1 MLRIDASLCEM
12 IHASSL
18 EVTYFTTVSVE
29 MFYLPVQA
37 GETGAIEVTW
47 LNSGTDQRALVAAT
61 IEGATNL
68 EVARVST
75 DGSPQQDD
83 RVGPNLAQMQL
94 DSTQDSALLSA
105 LTVFGS
111 GVPEIVG
118 PDHMLDDHPTVP
130 ESTFHEMKFQAGH
143 IAANGPGTHTFG
155 FQNTNALGYMDYA
168 MIVTSFTQVPEPGFA
183 AAATRWKRDARKR
196 RAPNASFATCEMAVR
211 ALFGLTEAA
220 SRPEHAWSTRPEIH
234 PNSSTSCFSGA
245 RDEGQPPGALALG
258 RCRVR
263 ARRAG
268 NAPRRAAPPH
278 VRIWWRRRRG
288 RPGERRVLDGRA

>member
-1 MLRIDASLCEM
+1 MMDHLPLYRACSVFHPGALLASLAFLLVTTTATALEVLGVQSIATAEEGPALTLPQYTVPADGILVVRVGTHGGASNSVRFDGEEM

-37 GETGAIEVTW
+37 GETGAIDVTW
-47 LNSGTDQRALVAAT
+47 LNIGTDQRALVAAT
-61 IEGATNL
+61 VEGATNL

-94 DSTQDSALLSA
+94 DLTQDSALLSA

-118 PDHMLDDHPTVP
+118 PDHILDDHPTVP

-143 IAANGPGTHTFG
+143 VAANGPGTHTIG

-168 MIVTSFTQVPEPGFA
+168 MIVASFTQVPEPGFA
-183 AAATRWKRDARKR
+183 AALGAGVA
-196 RAPNASFATCEMAVR
+196 
-211 ALFGLTEAA
+211 GLA
-220 SRPEHAWSTRPEIH
+220 
-234 PNSSTSCFSGA
+234 
-245 RDEGQPPGALALG
+245 ALG
-258 RCRVR
+258 
-263 ARRAG
+263 
-268 NAPRRAAPPH
+268 
-278 VRIWWRRRRG
+278 RRRG
-288 RPGERRVLDGRA
+288 RTR

>member
-1 MLRIDASLCEM
+1 MMDHLPLYRASSVFLPRVLLASLAFLLVTTTATALEVLGVQSIATAEEGPALTLPQYTVPADGILVVRVGTHGGASNSVRFDGEEM

-168 MIVTSFTQVPEPGFA
+168 MIVASFTQVPEPGFA
-183 AAATRWKRDARKR
+183 AALGAGVA
-196 RAPNASFATCEMAVR
+196 
-211 ALFGLTEAA
+211 GLA
-220 SRPEHAWSTRPEIH
+220 
-234 PNSSTSCFSGA
+234 
-245 RDEGQPPGALALG
+245 ALG
-258 RCRVR
+258 
-263 ARRAG
+263 
-268 NAPRRAAPPH
+268 
-278 VRIWWRRRRG
+278 RRRG
-288 RPGERRVLDGRA
+288 RIR